1 MFHDICW
8 CLNQSRKGNIMDSVY
23 WIAAIFF
30 IIAIIVTLKYTVGFQ
45 GLLPFIIVNS
55 QTAKVIDN
63 RLGADRVIL
72 EGINR
77 YIPGVEV
84 VIGEVSLKEQPIDPP
99 EQEIVSRDNINLMV
113 DMIAT
118 IKIVDPVKAVMDID
132 DYHAAV
138 MSLIMS
144 STLNKLGQMNFND
157 IQQQQ
162 DAISKEIRSIMVED
176 CKRWGIDVILVKFE
190 KISPP
195 DNIKE
200 AMQKEV
206 VAEKEKRAAIL
217 KAQGDHEV
225 HDLQADGERILI
237 EKRAEATHKVIK
249 DLKELMPDLS
259 DETIMQFL
267 TKTAYIDSMKE
278 LSSSSN
284 SKFVLYPTDVQQPMQ
299 KVMNAEYLS
308 RAVAD

>member
-1 MFHDICW
+1 
-8 CLNQSRKGNIMDSVY
+8 MDSLY

-30 IIAIIVTLKYTVGFQ
+30 IIAAIVTLKYTVGFQ
-45 GLLPFIIVNS
+45 GLLPFIIVDS

-99 EQEIVSRDNINLMV
+99 EQEIVSKDNINLMV

-118 IKIVDPVKAVMDID
+118 IKIVDPVKAVMDIE

-138 MSLIMS
+138 KSLIMS
-144 STLNKLGQMNFND
+144 STLNKLGQMNFSD

-162 DAISKEIRSIMVED
+162 DAISKEIRNIMVED

-206 VAEKEKRAAIL
+206 VAEKEKRASIL

-225 HDLQADGERILI
+225 HDLHADGERILI

-249 DLKELMPDLS
+249 DLKELMPNLS
-259 DETIMQFL
+259 DESIMQFL
-267 TKTAYIDSMKE
+267 TKTAYIDSMRE

-284 SKFVLYPTDVQQPMQ
+284 SKFVLYPTDVAQPMQ
-299 KVMNAEYLS
+299 KVMNAEYMS
-308 RAVAD
+308 RATVN

>member
-1 MFHDICW
+1 ME
-8 CLNQSRKGNIMDSVY
+8 LY
-23 WIAAIFF
+23 WIAGVFF
-30 IIAIIVTLKYTVGFQ
+30 IIVVIVTLKYTVGFG
-45 GLLPFIIVNS
+45 GLLPFIIVDS

-99 EQEIVSRDNINLMV
+99 EQEIVSKDNINLIV

-118 IKIVDPVKAVMDID
+118 IKIVDPVKAVMDIT
-132 DYHAAV
+132 DYSAAV
-138 MSLIMS
+138 ESLIMS
-144 STLNKLGQMNFND
+144 STLNKLGKMNFSE

-162 DAISKEIRSIMVED
+162 DAISKEIRNSMTED
-176 CKRWGIDVILVKFE
+176 CARWGIEMILVKFE

-225 HDLQADGERILI
+225 HDLHADGERILI

-249 DLKELMPDLS
+249 DLKELMPNLS

-284 SKFVLYPTDVQQPMQ
+284 SKFVLYPTDVQQPME
-299 KVMNAEYLS
+299 KVMNAEYMS
-308 RAVAD
+308 RALAN

>member
-1 MFHDICW
+1 
-8 CLNQSRKGNIMDSVY
+8 MDSLY

-30 IIAIIVTLKYTVGFQ
+30 IIATIVTIKYTVGFA
-45 GLLPFIIVNS
+45 GLLPFIIVDS

-99 EQEIVSRDNINLMV
+99 EQEIVSKDNINLIV

-118 IKIVDPVKAVMDID
+118 IKIVDPVKAIMDVQ
-132 DYHAAV
+132 DYKSAV
-138 MSLIMS
+138 QSLVQS
-144 STLNKLGQMNFND
+144 ATLGKLGQMNFNE
-157 IQQQQ
+157 IQQKQ
-162 DAISKEIRSIMVED
+162 DSISKEIRESMAED
-176 CKRWGIDVILVKFE
+176 CKRWGISVVLVKFE

-195 DNIKE
+195 DSIKE

-206 VAEKEKRAAIL
+206 VAEKEKRASIL

-249 DLKELMPDLS
+249 DLKALMPNLS
-259 DETIMQFL
+259 DEAIMQFV
-267 TKTAYIDSMKE
+267 TKKDYIDSMKE

-284 SKFVLYPTDVQQPMQ
+284 SKFVLYPTDVEQPMQ
-299 KVMNAEYLS
+299 KVMNAEYIS
-308 RAVAD
+308 RAIVN

>member
-1 MFHDICW
+1 
-8 CLNQSRKGNIMDSVY
+8 MDLY
-23 WIAAIFF
+23 WFAGLFF
-30 IIAIIVTLKYTVGFQ
+30 IIIVIVTLKYTVGFE
-45 GLLPFIIVNS
+45 GMLPFIIVDS

-84 VIGEVSLKEQPIDPP
+84 VIGEVSLKEQHIDPP

-118 IKIVDPVKAVMDID
+118 IKITDPVKAIMDIT
-132 DYHAAV
+132 DYSAAV
-138 MSLIMS
+138 ESLVMS
-144 STLNKLGQMNFND
+144 STLNKLGQMNFSD

-162 DAISKEIRSIMVED
+162 DAISKEIRNSMVED
-176 CKRWGIDVILVKFE
+176 CKRWGIDIMLVKFE
-190 KISPP
+190 RISPP
-195 DNIKE
+195 ENIKN

-225 HDLQADGERILI
+225 HDLHADGERILI

-249 DLKELMPDLS
+249 DLKELMPNLS

-284 SKFVLYPTDVQQPMQ
+284 SKFVLYPTDVQQPME
-299 KVMNAEYLS
+299 KVMNAEYMS
-308 RAVAD
+308 RSTLN